1 MSKIDLQAEI
11 KAIQEFGKEA
21 ENLIN
26 KMNASA
32 EKINEASDLE
42 VQRIKKQIERDLDEL
57 SLYISERVDIDV
69 SRAVEKNK
77 NGYPLE
83 RFEIVSGYTC
93 HSIDCLNE
101 KSVYRIAIIESCYP
115 YGTLYADGHWADE
128 FPDVTQLRER
138 RYDINSIIEILCRNW
153 DFILEEVY
161 KGLKFVYRREI
172 EEKLKTAVARG
183 GQANIRYSRLSAA
196 AINNSSD
203 TDSGSAENYS
213 GNMEYILD
221 KLSKY
226 KIKYEMVNNQCLRV
240 YGNFDGYSVIRV
252 PEGKNTVEID
262 GRLNDYDDFENWLVE
277 IKK

>member
-32 EKINEASDLE
+32 EKINEASNLE

-77 NGYPLE
+77 DGYPLE

-93 HSIDCLNE
+93 HSLDRLNE

-115 YGTLYADGHWADE
+115 YGTLYADGH
-128 FPDVTQLRER
+128 
-138 RYDINSIIEILCRNW
+138 
-153 DFILEEVY
+153 
-161 KGLKFVYRREI
+161 
-172 EEKLKTAVARG
+172 
-183 GQANIRYSRLSAA
+183 
-196 AINNSSD
+196 
-203 TDSGSAENYS
+203 
-213 GNMEYILD
+213 
-221 KLSKY
+221 
-226 KIKYEMVNNQCLRV
+226 
-240 YGNFDGYSVIRV
+240 
-252 PEGKNTVEID
+252 
-262 GRLNDYDDFENWLVE
+262 
-277 IKK
+277 

>member
-1 MSKIDLQAEI
+1 M
-11 KAIQEFGKEA
+11 
-21 ENLIN
+21 
-26 KMNASA
+26 
-32 EKINEASDLE
+32 
-42 VQRIKKQIERDLDEL
+42 
-57 SLYISERVDIDV
+57 Y
-69 SRAVEKNK
+69 
-77 NGYPLE
+77 
-83 RFEIVSGYTC
+83 
-93 HSIDCLNE
+93 
-101 KSVYRIAIIESCYP
+101 
-115 YGTLYADGHWADE
+115 
-128 FPDVTQLRER
+128 
-138 RYDINSIIEILCRNW
+138 
-153 DFILEEVY
+153 VY

-213 GNMEYILD
+213 GNMKYVLD

-226 KIKYEMVNNQCLRV
+226 KIKYETVNNQCLRV